1 MILITN
7 NEFRNLLITKFG
19 YTRKTLP
26 ESINIIENMGGT
38 DKTNTVYC
46 NWFTDLTHSEYLV
59 RRVNNELVVD
69 EVEFYSVV

>member
-7 NEFRNLLITKFG
+7 NEFRNLLIAKFG

-26 ESINIIENMGGT
+26 DSINIIENM
-38 DKTNTVYC
+38 DCTNTVYC

-59 RRVNNELVVD
+59 RRVNNELIVD